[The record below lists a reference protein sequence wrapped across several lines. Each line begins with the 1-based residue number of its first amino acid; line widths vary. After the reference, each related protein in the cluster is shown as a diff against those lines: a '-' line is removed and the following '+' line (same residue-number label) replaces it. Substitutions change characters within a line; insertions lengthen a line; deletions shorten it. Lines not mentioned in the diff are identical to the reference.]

1 MRRFM
6 KTQVLER
13 KYGLDLTGI
22 QCMDLKAQLADRD
35 IVTGDNTRKALRELS
50 SDQQKNVVLGI
61 HSFLS
66 TAVSY
71 LQEKLP
77 LSNQLLRQLGCMN
90 PAKRKKESTVLS
102 IQHLGTTLQPN
113 LNDTDIVDE
122 WKAFQLDDDLPAYD
136 PKERIELFWNQV
148 FDLQGPDG
156 NNRYKVMPA
165 VVKSALVLAQ
175 TNADSECSL
184 SINTRII
191 TDDRSLLGEKTI
203 IGLHVVK
210 EAVWFFDPVSS
221 QLE

>member
-1 MRRFM
+1 M

-13 KYGLDLTGI
+13 KYGLDLAGI
-22 QCMDLKAQLADRD
+22 QCRDLKAQLADRD
-35 IVTGDNTRKALRELS
+35 IVIGDNTRKALRKLS
-50 SDQQKNVVLGI
+50 PDQQKNVLGI
-61 HSFLS
+61 RSFFS

-77 LSNQLLRQLGCMN
+77 LSNQLLRQLGCIN
-90 PAKRKKESTVLS
+90 PAKRKKESTVLL
-102 IQHLGTTLQPN
+102 IQHLATTLQPN

-122 WKAFQLDDDLPAYD
+122 WKAFQLDDNLPAYG

-156 NNRYKVMPA
+156 NNRYNVMPA
-165 VVKSALVLAQ
+165 VVKPALVLAQ

-184 SINTRII
+184 SVNAKII

-203 IGLHVVK
+203 IGLHIVK
-210 EAVWFFDPVSS
+210 EAVQFFDPVLS
-221 QLE
+221 